1 MKTIYDTILEGN
13 IKRTPEFTKTY
24 TLIKALK
31 DWYNYGVE
39 HAKEDGGPSSPYV
52 KSFNNGVEEFVKNT
66 IMDGLEYMGDDTTN
80 EIILA
85 FSLDVKDD
93 DGYDKITE
101 ELIKYIMKK

>member
-1 MKTIYDTILEGN
+1 
-13 IKRTPEFTKTY
+13 
-24 TLIKALK
+24 
-31 DWYNYGVE
+31 
-39 HAKEDGGPSSPYV
+39 
-52 KSFNNGVEEFVKNT
+52 
-66 IMDGLEYMGDDTTN
+66 MDGLEYMGDDTTN